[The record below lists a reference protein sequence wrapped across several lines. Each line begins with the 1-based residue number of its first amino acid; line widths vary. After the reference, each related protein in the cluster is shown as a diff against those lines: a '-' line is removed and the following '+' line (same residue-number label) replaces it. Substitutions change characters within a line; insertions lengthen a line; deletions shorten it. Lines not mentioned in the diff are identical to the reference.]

1 MCGCFEILL
10 QTILVLI
17 PDLSRLCTCAEVVQ
31 LCRGRRIENNRIRR
45 RRRRKNNKNEEEEE
59 EEEEGNKTLWER
71 IFGRGR
77 ITRTILLTCVIAAKQ
92 LSSYPTRENKSFTLY
107 YFFAEPHG
115 LCSAFQ
121 STTKYLSVHD
131 NVLKC
136 TSSTQTCSQPNC
148 NKGHQCLQP
157 VQITIIHGSEGG

>member
-1 MCGCFEILL
+1 M
-10 QTILVLI
+10 
-17 PDLSRLCTCAEVVQ
+17 
-31 LCRGRRIENNRIRR
+31 RR
-45 RRRRKNNKNEEEEE
+45 RRRRENNRN
-59 EEEEGNKTLWER
+59 NTLCER

-77 ITRTILLTCVIAAKQ
+77 TTRTILITCVIAAKQ

-115 LCSAFQ
+115 LCSVFQ
-121 STTKYLSVHD
+121 STTKYLSLHD

-157 VQITIIHGSEGG
+157 VQITIIQRSEGGQWQEFTEAALATNTEVNNSFSIY